1 MCQKSDH
8 FCQESALAGGSGWDR
23 KRLIPLASDIFSLKM
38 EDYLCNKARPL
49 GKAGRGRKRWVPPRW
64 QACGWI
70 LDTLNALAYL
80 HQGGAKQWVHRDLK
94 PANLLLSCDHVVS
107 AVNFWTLRMR
117 LLVYTRGLGFDR
129 VCELELEGTHMHQGF
144 RV

>member
-1 MCQKSDH
+1 MGQKKTDPT
-8 FCQESALAGGSGWDR
+8 A
-23 KRLIPLASDIFSLKM
+23 LASDIFPLKM

-80 HQGGAKQWVHRDLK
+80 HQGGVKQWVHRDLK
-94 PANLLLSCDHVVS
+94 PANLLLSFDHVVS
-107 AVNFWTLRMR
+107 ALKIWTLRVYFLAYMR
-117 LLVYTRGLGFDR
+117 CSGFDR
-129 VCELELEGTHMHQGF
+129 VCRLIVHLKGLIHTRGSECGIKVRIQSLQIC
-144 RV
+144 